1 MEDFIQSHAVKILLG
16 GLFSVP
22 TVLLW
27 LQWRVNS
34 IDKKVI
40 DLLKRQSELMR
51 IEVGKQIKIEHF
63 IDDYKEDRKKISSIL
78 ENSIKTNSTEHKEL
92 ENEIRKI
99 YEK

>member
-1 MEDFIQSHAVKILLG
+1 MEEFIQSHAVKILLG

-22 TVLLW
+22 TILLW
-27 LQWRVNS
+27 LQWRINS

-40 DLLKRQSELMR
+40 DLLKKQSELMK
-51 IEVGKQIKIEHF
+51 IEVAKQVKIDHF

-78 ENSIKTNSTEHKEL
+78 ENHIKLNSAEHKEL
-92 ENEIRKI
+92 ENEIRKV